1 MNDTRKCYFVLQKF
15 TLAKHYTSGKF
26 ANNKRGKFKENT
38 TKKQGNIKSLT
49 TWHQV
54 EKISSQG
61 YTADLTFRDY
71 FYFKI
76 FLTEFSLQRKSLT
89 KCSGVR

>member
-15 TLAKHYTSGKF
+15 TLAKRYISGKF
-26 ANNKRGKFKENT
+26 ANNKRGKFNENT
-38 TKKQGNIKSLT
+38 TKKQGNIKSFN

-61 YTADLTFRDY
+61 YTTDLTFRDY
-71 FYFKI
+71 FYIKI
-76 FLTEFSLQRKSLT
+76 FLTEFSLHRKGLT
-89 KCSGVR
+89 KCYGVR